1 MKKTLTLTALSTKI
15 FMLLCMSGM
24 GLFGIIQEALA
35 SGPAPCHQEAAV
47 DENDLAPCE
56 MCKTAL
62 EAWEENAVTSSEDIF
77 SQITNFEVSI
87 EPTLQ
92 DLFILAK
99 PSAGI
104 YTTYYPPPQ
113 ALLKA
118 VTPNTKTTVIL
129 S

>member
-62 EAWEENAVTSSEDIF
+62 EAWEENAVSTPEVELTSAPDF
-77 SQITNFEVSI
+77 SFSADSITKEFVFELKSLEGVY
-87 EPTLQ
+87 Q
-92 DLFILAK
+92 A
-99 PSAGI
+99 
-104 YTTYYPPPQ
+104 YY
-113 ALLKA
+113 L
-118 VTPNTKTTVIL
+118 V
-129 S
+129 